1 MIIADVKIES
11 VSSTNKSSIP
21 AFYSVYRSRN
31 MLSEEEIKVCLT
43 SVYSVCNCQDMK
55 CYVQQITCIM

>member
-11 VSSTNKSSIP
+11 VSATHKSSIP

-31 MLSEEEIKVCLT
+31 MLSEEEIKVLSYFC
-43 SVYSVCNCQDMK
+43 
-55 CYVQQITCIM
+55 VQRS